1 LNGNTKHN
9 IKGTRSRPRFFCV
22 EQADKVCAIE
32 EHIIPLLY
40 ICAMTPKTK
49 KQTRNELNET
59 RKKNKIGVNA
69 IKKIKNQKM
78 EKGKLSVLHIH
89 ALREVTTQN
98 RLLILERQMF
108 HQNATEGKLIM
119 GNKTWDT
126 VELPWKENQKNISCI
141 PSGTYTWQKIIRSS
155 NKQPALYIRDVD
167 NRTEI
172 LIHEGNKPTQS
183 EGCILLHNYKNF
195 HRLVNN
201 KGLIVII

>member
-1 LNGNTKHN
+1 MRIDTKN
-9 IKGTRSRPRFFCV
+9 KKTRKRTKRKRENKKSV
-22 EQADKVCAIE
+22 KAKKKQ
-32 EHIIPLLY
+32 
-40 ICAMTPKTK
+40 KTK
-49 KQTRNELNET
+49 
-59 RKKNKIGVNA
+59 
-69 IKKIKNQKM
+69 KM

-119 GNKTWDT
+119 GNKTWET

-155 NKQPALYIRDVD
+155 NKQPALYIRDVE

-183 EGCILLHNYKNF
+183 EGCILLHNYRNF